1 VRIMH
6 NGSLSIA
13 QAAEHLKV
21 STDTIRRR
29 LKAGELEGSKAGRTW
44 RVFLPE
50 SGTRTTESDG
60 KLVAALE
67 AHIESQGQ
75 VIKDQVKQIAEL
87 HQLLAR
93 AQTALPAPGQPWWK
107 KVFGK

>member
-1 VRIMH
+1 MH
-6 NGSLSIA
+6 NNRLSIT
-13 QAAEHLKV
+13 QAAEHLNV

-29 LKAGELEGSKAGRTW
+29 LKAGELEGEKAGRTW
-44 RVFLPE
+44 QVFLPE
-50 SGTRTTESDG
+50 PGTRTTESDG
-60 KLVAALE
+60 KVIAALE

-75 VIKDQVKQIAEL
+75 VIEAQTTQIAEL

-93 AQTALPAPGQPWWK
+93 AQTALPAPREPWWK

>member
-1 VRIMH
+1 MH

-13 QAAEHLKV
+13 QAAEHLNV

-29 LKAGELEGSKAGRTW
+29 LKGGELEGNKAGRTW
-44 RVFLPE
+44 QVFLPE
-50 SGTRTTESDG
+50 PGTRTTENDG

-75 VIKDQVKQIAEL
+75 VIETQATQIAEL

-107 KVFGK
+107 KLFGK